1 MQDIYGWLATRQI
14 KPARAPQKSLFLEQ
28 VVDQLPDSMFES
40 ILSDAAE
47 KKQYRYGLLDD
58 LTALLEG
65 FTDSATLHQQI
76 GSYLGVGTDQG
87 DATPTAAQSIDSQ
100 RSQPYQVRVL
110 TEGPTDW
117 KHLKAGLTRLQQG
130 GMFVNLQVEFQENEQ
145 DMGDKELLNTCR
157 GLSRVPHS
165 VTTICI
171 FDRDV
176 SSTLQHVIEVPK
188 DYKSWGN
195 LVYSVALPIPDHRRE
210 TPDICI
216 EFYYR
221 NEEIQRKDS
230 YGRRLF
236 IGTEFR
242 SRSLAHVEEMLICAD
257 RNKAG
262 KFTIV
267 DSQVFPRDSEENVAL
282 SKNAFAQHVLDR
294 TPGFDD
300 FDLSAFVAVF
310 ELFERI
316 VQAEIGSSARDVST

>member
-1 MQDIYGWLATRQI
+1 
-14 KPARAPQKSLFLEQ
+14 
-28 VVDQLPDSMFES
+28 
-40 ILSDAAE
+40 
-47 KKQYRYGLLDD
+47 
-58 LTALLEG
+58 
-65 FTDSATLHQQI
+65 
-76 GSYLGVGTDQG
+76 
-87 DATPTAAQSIDSQ
+87 
-100 RSQPYQVRVL
+100 VRVL